1 MLAALLALQSRK
13 DIDRDQIGLIGVS
26 QAGWVI
32 PQAARSGEAAFAIT
46 LSGGL
51 NDTANLNQVLL
62 LRNEGNNLN
71 VHQIDADKILA
82 SEIPDVYLSQNDVV
96 FIPRTKIADVG
107 IFVDQYVNSIV
118 PDFIRVSFNI
128 NNQIGTVKTKQDTLL
143 VNPQ

>member
-1 MLAALLALQSRK
+1 MQ
-13 DIDRDQIGLIGVS
+13 
-26 QAGWVI
+26 
-32 PQAARSGEAAFAIT
+32 AIT

-71 VHQIDADKILA
+71 VRQIDADKILA

-107 IFVDQYVNSIV
+107 IFVDQHVNFIV